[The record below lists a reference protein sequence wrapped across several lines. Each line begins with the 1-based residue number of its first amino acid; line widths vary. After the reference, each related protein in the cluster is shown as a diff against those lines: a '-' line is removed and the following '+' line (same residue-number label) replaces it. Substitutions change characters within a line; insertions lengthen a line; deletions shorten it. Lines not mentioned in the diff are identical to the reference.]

1 MVLFCATLL
10 VSEWARRGIEY
21 LARRYG
27 RQSHGWELAVTATCL
42 AALFVYHNQ
51 RIYSFI
57 THTASREFFLTA
69 DEEELRDWLRRR
81 DASLGKYTLATASH
95 ELNYLAA
102 YWTHADLLLPE
113 GFPLHSVESNAE
125 IEERMA
131 RLLAIYGATPASWLD
146 FNLHRHVWD
155 QWSWSR
161 SQTPLRTTRVYVLSA
176 PQSNCHRRQCR
187 RQHTAQRPLAAR
199 PRGTPKSDC
208 ATTKTCV
215 VGCTTH
221 TWPAFTLPS
230 RLPSGS
236 TKARHPRRRDARRYH
251 PRRSLSCPW
260 QPRFERLCPRV
271 PPRRFGSMG
280 ATGTEPIV
288 FHQRLAANTA
298 PHTDSMPAD
307 W

>member
-1 MVLFCATLL
+1 M
-10 VSEWARRGIEY
+10 
-21 LARRYG
+21 
-27 RQSHGWELAVTATCL
+27 TATCL

-155 QWSWSR
+155 QWSWVPRDS
-161 SQTPLRTTRVYVLSA
+161 SPHGTGICIICSTTKLSSKATPPTTRRPKAPCATSRYAQERFRNDQNMRSGLYDAHLAGVHAAEQIAEWLDESPALPADAMPDVIILDEVSA
-176 PQSNCHRRQCR
+176 
-187 RQHTAQRPLAAR
+187 PLAA
-199 PRGTPKSDC
+199 
-208 ATTKTCV
+208 
-215 VGCTTH
+215 
-221 TWPAFTLPS
+221 
-230 RLPSGS
+230 
-236 TKARHPRRRDARRYH
+236 
-251 PRRSLSCPW
+251 
-260 QPRFERLCPRV
+260 Q
-271 PPRRFGSMG
+271 
-280 ATGTEPIV
+280 I
-288 FHQRLAANTA
+288 
-298 PHTDSMPAD
+298 
-307 W
+307 